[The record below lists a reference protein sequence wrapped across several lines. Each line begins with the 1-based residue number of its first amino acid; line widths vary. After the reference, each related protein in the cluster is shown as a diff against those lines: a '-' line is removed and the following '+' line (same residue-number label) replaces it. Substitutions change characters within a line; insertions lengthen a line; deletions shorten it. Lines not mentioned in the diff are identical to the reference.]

1 MKFYINNYQNKSE
14 PFKRALVSAG
24 HVYDTEAPEVALF
37 DRDWFIHN
45 DQKPR
50 PEVMKYLNSNVMVY
64 PHSALPPWWYDGL
77 VPLQDYVKCVFVIGE
92 GQKRAMR
99 IIAPGANV
107 QTTGWPWS
115 KVLPFQ
121 QPQEI
126 RNILFAPIHPA
137 GGRLRPEAIEANQSI
152 MQALKKLD
160 PKKYRISIRFI
171 ESRIRQGLN
180 RNEAF
185 HWVRGVADNST
196 TDIDKADLVIA
207 EGTMLH
213 LAVARGKPAIGINQ
227 HLPCRANKASDKYIP
242 HNWEKY
248 GPDIAY
254 PINYGDAPLSE
265 LIERAMTEQVQWRK
279 DFIGQEMDPAK
290 FAKKVEAAR
299 KKALRTVQTQ

>member
-1 MKFYINNYQNKSE
+1 MRFYINNYQNKSE
-14 PFKRALVSAG
+14 VFKHALTSAG
-24 HVYDTEAPEVALF
+24 HIYDAEAPEVALF
-37 DRDWFIHN
+37 DRDWYIHN
-45 DQKPR
+45 DDKPR
-50 PEVMKYLNSNVMVY
+50 LEVMKYLNSNVMVY

-92 GQKRAMR
+92 GQKRAMK
-99 IIAPGANV
+99 IIAPEANV

-121 QPQEI
+121 APDEI

-160 PKKYRISIRFI
+160 PAKYRVTIRFI

-185 HWVRGVADNST
+185 RWVRGVADNST
-196 TDIDKADLVIA
+196 TDIDNADLVIA
-207 EGTMLH
+207 EGTMMY
-213 LAVARGKPAIGINQ
+213 LAVARGKPTIGINQ
-227 HLPCRANKASDKYIP
+227 HLPCRANNTSDKYTP

-254 PINYGDAPLSE
+254 PINYGEAPLFK
-265 LIERAMTEQVQWRK
+265 LMERAMTEQTQWRK
-279 DFIGQEMDPAK
+279 DFVSQELDAVK
-290 FAKKVEAAR
+290 FAKKVDAVR
-299 KKALRTVQTQ
+299 KKTVQISGTL